1 MSYSFQAN
9 NYAVTSTVSDDEPLA
24 TPPGTT
30 DMELK
35 IKQVCSL
42 SLMLQACLPEG
53 TGGGGLL
60 NTCNACYLVMTL

>member
-30 DMELK
+30 DMGLK

-53 TGGGGLL
+53 TGGED
-60 NTCNACYLVMTL
+60 YLTPVTPVTSS